1 MLSHTP
7 LLRVRST
14 CYMYITTSQV
24 RRSRGD
30 PMTAVHEQT
39 ATDPDGPTGG
49 LATWVDALTLDQ
61 IPQNVVDRAK
71 HLLLDGLGCAL
82 VGAQLPWSRVA
93 TDAVLGLESP
103 GNTVVIGTGRTTSGP
118 AAAVLNGTFVQGFE
132 LDDFHPLAP
141 LHSCSLLVPALLST
155 ASVRPEPSTGADLLL
170 GALAGFEVGPR
181 VGYTLHGAQMLDRG
195 WHSGSVFGTHAAA
208 MASGKLRG
216 LPPGQLED
224 ALGLAGTQSS
234 GLMAAQYEAM
244 SKRMHH
250 GLAARNG
257 FYAAGLAAAGYT
269 GIKRVFEREYGGF
282 LSVFGEGHNPD
293 ASLLTAQLGQR
304 WETSIIMVKS
314 YAAMGG
320 LHGAI
325 DAARQ
330 LRSLVAPQDISK
342 IDITVGE
349 TVYKH
354 GWWPPERPL
363 TPIGAQMHIG
373 YATAAALLDGNVLP
387 EQLTPGRLDSDDIW
401 SLLGATSVHL
411 DETLAHADV
420 SQWFRT
426 DVAVTMDDGTV
437 HQARV
442 VQPHGAPADPVTN
455 EEILAKFHALAD
467 RVTTRGRAEAIE
479 RAVVGIDG
487 LDDIGYLIDLLAAP
501 VAGAL
506 D

>member
-1 MLSHTP
+1 
-7 LLRVRST
+7 
-14 CYMYITTSQV
+14 
-24 RRSRGD
+24 
-30 PMTAVHEQT
+30 MTAVHQQA
-39 ATDPDGPTGG
+39 ATDPNGPTGR
-49 LATWVDALTLDQ
+49 LAGWVADLTLDQ
-61 IPQNVVDRAK
+61 VPHDVVERAK

-93 TDAVLGLESP
+93 TDAVLGLESQ
-103 GNTVVIGTGRTTSGP
+103 GDTVVIGTGHTTG
-118 AAAVLNGTFVQGFE
+118 AAAAAILNGTFVQGFE

-141 LHSCSLLVPALLST
+141 LHSCSLLIPALLST
-155 ASVRPEPSTGADLLL
+155 ASVRPETTTGAELLL
-170 GALAGFEVGPR
+170 AAIAGFEVGPR
-181 VGYTLHGAQMLDRG
+181 VGYTLHGTQMLDRG

-208 MASGKLRG
+208 MSSGKLRG
-216 LPPGQLED
+216 LAPAQLED

-282 LSVFGEGHNPD
+282 LSVFGEGHDPD

-304 WETSIIMVKS
+304 WETSTIVVKC

-320 LHGAI
+320 LLGAI
-325 DAARQ
+325 DAARK
-330 LRSLVAPQDISK
+330 LRNFVVPEDISA

-349 TVYKH
+349 TIYKH
-354 GWWPPERPL
+354 GWWTPQRPL
-363 TPIGAQMHIG
+363 TPIGAQMNIG

-387 EQLTPGRLDSDDIW
+387 EQFTPERLDSDDIW
-401 SLLGATSVHL
+401 SLIAATTVHL
-411 DETLAHADV
+411 DESLAHT
-420 SQWFRT
+420 SEWFRT
-426 DVAVTMDDGTV
+426 DVAVTARDGTV
-437 HQARV
+437 HHARV
-442 VQPHGAPADPVTN
+442 IAPHGTPTDPVTN
-455 EEILAKFHALAD
+455 DELIAKFHALAD
-467 RVTTRGRAEAIE
+467 RVTDRRRAEAIE
-479 RAVVGIDG
+479 RAVIGVEG
-487 LDDIGYLIDLLAAP
+487 LDDITDLIDLLAAP

>member
-1 MLSHTP
+1 
-7 LLRVRST
+7 
-14 CYMYITTSQV
+14 
-24 RRSRGD
+24 
-30 PMTAVHEQT
+30 MTAVQQQA
-39 ATDPDGPTGG
+39 ATDPAGPTGR
-49 LATWVDALTLDQ
+49 LATWVADVTLDDV
-61 IPQNVVDRAK
+61 PRNVIERAK

-93 TDAVLGLESP
+93 TDAVLGLE
-103 GNTVVIGTGRTTSGP
+103 GTGDTVVIGTGRNTSAP
-118 AAAVLNGTFVQGFE
+118 AAAVLNGTFIQGFE

-141 LHSCSLLVPALLST
+141 LHSCSLLIPALLST
-155 ASVRPEPSTGADLLL
+155 ATVRPETTTGAELLL
-170 GALAGFEVGPR
+170 ASIAGFEVGPR

-195 WHSGSVFGTHAAA
+195 WHSGPVFGTHSAA

-216 LPPGQLED
+216 LPPAQLED

-282 LSVFGEGHNPD
+282 LSVFGEGHDPD
-293 ASLLTAQLGQR
+293 ASLLTGQLGRR

-325 DAARQ
+325 EAARD
-330 LRSLVAPQDISK
+330 LRSSVAPDDISK

-349 TVYKH
+349 TIYKH
-354 GWWPPERPL
+354 GWWQPERPL
-363 TPIGAQMHIG
+363 TAIGAQMNIG

-387 EQLTPGRLDSDDIW
+387 EQFTPARLDADDIW
-401 SLLGATSVHL
+401 SLIAATTVHL
-411 DETLAHADV
+411 DESLAKADITEK
-420 SQWFRT
+420 FRT
-426 DVAVTMDDGTV
+426 EVAVTTRDGTV
-437 HQARV
+437 HRARV

-455 EEILAKFHALAD
+455 EELVAKFHALAD
-467 RVTTRGRAEAIE
+467 RVTNRGRAEAIE
-479 RAVVGIDG
+479 RAVVGLEA
-487 LDDIGYLIDLLAAP
+487 LDDTDALIDLLADP